1 MAEKTNPRVLVVED
15 ELAIRE
21 MLSFTLNRA
30 GFEVL
35 EAGDTREATEQI
47 AAMRP
52 DVVLLDWMLPGI
64 SGIDFARRLRREE
77 ATQDLPIIMLTA
89 RDQLQDKITGFEQ
102 GADDY
107 LVKPFA
113 MEELVM
119 RVKALAKRRSAQNKQ
134 LAVSGLVMDLSGKSV
149 SYNGAVLHC
158 SPTGFKLLEQLM
170 RASPNPIDRDELV
183 ELVWGEESPDSNSLK
198 VHMHKLRKALSSVSV
213 PMEINFKTQVGFSL
227 SPVQES

>member
-1 MAEKTNPRVLVVED
+1 MIKLLLVED
-15 ELAIRE
+15 DLDLAGNVMDYLELEDIVCDHASNGVAALQFLE
-21 MLSFTLNRA
+21 ENRYQ
-30 GFEVL
+30 V
-35 EAGDTREATEQI
+35 
-47 AAMRP
+47 
-52 DVVLLDWMLPGI
+52 VVLDINLPRLDGLQVC
-64 SGIDFARRLRREE
+64 SRAREQGND
-77 ATQDLPIIMLTA
+77 TPIIMLTA

-149 SYNGAVLHC
+149 SYNGVVLHC

-198 VHMHKLRKALSSVSV
+198 VHMHKLRKALSSASV
-213 PMEINFKTQVGFSL
+213 PLEINFKTQVGFSL

>member
-1 MAEKTNPRVLVVED
+1 MIKLLLVED
-15 ELAIRE
+15 DLDLAGNVMDYLELEDIVCDHASNGVAALQFLEENRYQVVALDINLPRLDGLQVCSRARE
-21 MLSFTLNRA
+21 QGN
-30 GFEVL
+30 
-35 EAGDTREATEQI
+35 DT
-47 AAMRP
+47 
-52 DVVLLDWMLPGI
+52 
-64 SGIDFARRLRREE
+64 
-77 ATQDLPIIMLTA
+77 PIIMLTA

-149 SYNGAVLHC
+149 SYNGTVLHC
-158 SPTGFKLLEQLM
+158 SPTGFKLLEKLM

-198 VHMHKLRKALSSVSV
+198 VHMHKLRKALSSASV

>member
-1 MAEKTNPRVLVVED
+1 MIKLLLVED
-15 ELAIRE
+15 DLDLAGNVMDYLELEDIVCDHASNGVAALQFLE
-21 MLSFTLNRA
+21 ENRYQ
-30 GFEVL
+30 V
-35 EAGDTREATEQI
+35 
-47 AAMRP
+47 
-52 DVVLLDWMLPGI
+52 VVLDINLPRLDGLQVC
-64 SGIDFARRLRREE
+64 ARAREQGND
-77 ATQDLPIIMLTA
+77 TPIIMLTA

-149 SYNGAVLHC
+149 SYNGEVLHC

-198 VHMHKLRKALSSVSV
+198 VHMHKLRKVLSSASV
-213 PMEINFKTQVGFSL
+213 PMEITFKTQVGFSL

>member
-1 MAEKTNPRVLVVED
+1 MIKLLLVED
-15 ELAIRE
+15 DLDLAGNVMDYLELEDIVCDHASSGVAALQFLE
-21 MLSFTLNRA
+21 ENRYQ
-30 GFEVL
+30 V
-35 EAGDTREATEQI
+35 
-47 AAMRP
+47 
-52 DVVLLDWMLPGI
+52 VVLDINLPRLDGLQVCAQ
-64 SGIDFARRLRREE
+64 AREQGND
-77 ATQDLPIIMLTA
+77 TPIIMLTA

-107 LVKPFA
+107 LV
-113 MEELVM
+113 
-119 RVKALAKRRSAQNKQ
+119 KRRSAQNKQ

-149 SYNGAVLHC
+149 SYNGAFLHC

-198 VHMHKLRKALSSVSV
+198 VHMHKLRKALSSASV
-213 PMEINFKTQVGFSL
+213 PLEINFKTQVGFSL

>member
-1 MAEKTNPRVLVVED
+1 MIKLLLVED
-15 ELAIRE
+15 DLDLAGNVMDYLELEDIVCDHASNGVAALQFLE
-21 MLSFTLNRA
+21 ENRYQ
-30 GFEVL
+30 V
-35 EAGDTREATEQI
+35 
-47 AAMRP
+47 
-52 DVVLLDWMLPGI
+52 VVLDINLPRLDGLQVC
-64 SGIDFARRLRREE
+64 ARAREQGND
-77 ATQDLPIIMLTA
+77 TPIIMLTA

-149 SYNGAVLHC
+149 SYNGVVLHC

-198 VHMHKLRKALSSVSV
+198 VHMHKLRKVLSSASV

-227 SPVQES
+227 SSVQES

>member
-1 MAEKTNPRVLVVED
+1 MIKLLLVED
-15 ELAIRE
+15 DLDLAGNVMDYLELEDIVCDHASNGVAALQFLE
-21 MLSFTLNRA
+21 ENRYQ
-30 GFEVL
+30 V
-35 EAGDTREATEQI
+35 
-47 AAMRP
+47 
-52 DVVLLDWMLPGI
+52 VVLDINLPRLDGLQVC
-64 SGIDFARRLRREE
+64 ARAREQGND
-77 ATQDLPIIMLTA
+77 TPIIMLTA

-149 SYNGAVLHC
+149 RYNGAVLHC

-198 VHMHKLRKALSSVSV
+198 VHMHKLRKALSSASV
-213 PMEINFKTQVGFSL
+213 PLEINFKTQVGFSL

>member
-1 MAEKTNPRVLVVED
+1 MIKLLLVED
-15 ELAIRE
+15 DLDLAGNVMDYLELEDIVCDHASNGVAA
-21 MLSFTLNRA
+21 LQLLADNRYQ
-30 GFEVL
+30 V
-35 EAGDTREATEQI
+35 
-47 AAMRP
+47 
-52 DVVLLDWMLPGI
+52 VVLDINLPRLDGLQVC
-64 SGIDFARRLRREE
+64 ARAREQGND
-77 ATQDLPIIMLTA
+77 TPIIMLTA

-149 SYNGAVLHC
+149 RYNGAVLHC

-170 RASPNPIDRDELV
+170 RANPNPIDRDELV

-198 VHMHKLRKALSSVSV
+198 VHMHKLRKVLSSASV

>member
-1 MAEKTNPRVLVVED
+1 MIKLLLVED
-15 ELAIRE
+15 DLDLAGNVMDYLELEDIVCDHASNGVAA
-21 MLSFTLNRA
+21 LQLLGDNRYQ
-30 GFEVL
+30 V
-35 EAGDTREATEQI
+35 
-47 AAMRP
+47 
-52 DVVLLDWMLPGI
+52 VVLDINLPRLDGLQVC
-64 SGIDFARRLRREE
+64 SRAREQGND
-77 ATQDLPIIMLTA
+77 TPIIMLTA

-149 SYNGAVLHC
+149 SYNGALLHC

-198 VHMHKLRKALSSVSV
+198 VHMHKLRKALSTASV

>member
-1 MAEKTNPRVLVVED
+1 MRLLVVED
-15 ELAIRE
+15 EIKTGDYLRQGLAE
-21 MLSFTLNRA
+21 A
-30 GFEVL
+30 GFQVSLVRNGLDGHHLAMTESFDLIVL
-35 EAGDTREATEQI
+35 DVMLPDVDGWRIVQSLREAGRQT
-47 AAMRP
+47 P
-52 DVVLLDWMLPGI
+52 VL
-64 SGIDFARRLRREE
+64 F
-77 ATQDLPIIMLTA
+77 LTA
-89 RDQLQDKITGFEQ
+89 RDRVDDRVKGLEL

-149 SYNGAVLHC
+149 SYNGVVLHC

-198 VHMHKLRKALSSVSV
+198 VHMHKLRKVLSSASV

>member
-1 MAEKTNPRVLVVED
+1 MPDVTIVYWRDIPAQVIVGKGRRGTKRPLAERFEQ
-15 ELAIRE
+15 AIDR
-21 MLSFTLNRA
+21 
-30 GFEVL
+30 
-35 EAGDTREATEQI
+35 
-47 AAMRP
+47 AAMK
-52 DVVLLDWMLPGI
+52 
-64 SGIDFARRLRREE
+64 SGMAG
-77 ATQDLPIIMLTA
+77 T
-89 RDQLQDKITGFEQ
+89 
-102 GADDY
+102 DDY

-149 SYNGAVLHC
+149 SYNGTVLHC

-198 VHMHKLRKALSSVSV
+198 VHMHKLRKALSSASV

>member
-1 MAEKTNPRVLVVED
+1 MIKLLLVED
-15 ELAIRE
+15 DLDLAGNVMDYLELEDIVCDHASNGVAALQLLE
-21 MLSFTLNRA
+21 ENRYQ
-30 GFEVL
+30 V
-35 EAGDTREATEQI
+35 
-47 AAMRP
+47 
-52 DVVLLDWMLPGI
+52 VVLDINLPRLDGLQVC
-64 SGIDFARRLRREE
+64 ARAREQGND
-77 ATQDLPIIMLTA
+77 TPIIMLTA

-149 SYNGAVLHC
+149 SYNGAFLHC

-198 VHMHKLRKALSSVSV
+198 VHMHKLRKVLSSASV

>member
-1 MAEKTNPRVLVVED
+1 MIKLLLVED
-15 ELAIRE
+15 DLDLAGNVMDYLELEDIVCDHASNGVAALQLLE
-21 MLSFTLNRA
+21 ENRYQ
-30 GFEVL
+30 V
-35 EAGDTREATEQI
+35 
-47 AAMRP
+47 
-52 DVVLLDWMLPGI
+52 VVLDINLPRLDGLQVC
-64 SGIDFARRLRREE
+64 ARAREQGND
-77 ATQDLPIIMLTA
+77 TPIIMLTA

-198 VHMHKLRKALSSVSV
+198 VHMHKLRKVLSSASV